1 MERIFYLLAFL
12 SGYWPQMYLDPAMN
26 AYVGQGQMMITPSTI
41 GNRASYQPVGTRTR
55 GQSTYKCPNCDR
67 FYMRTSCLKRHLRVE
82 CGQQPQ
88 YQCRICQGWFK
99 YKHNLSAHMK
109 LHMEEP
115 KHHCT
120 ICPKKFYRR
129 DKLVEHEKR
138 AHRVYPG

>member
-1 MERIFYLLAFL
+1 
-12 SGYWPQMYLDPAMN
+12 MN
-26 AYVGQGQMMITPSTI
+26 APYIQGQGQMMTI
-41 GNRASYQPVGTRTR
+41 RGNNLLGVEQRTTSGYQPVRMTAR
-55 GQSTYKCPNCDR
+55 GQSSYKCPNCDR

-82 CGQQPQ
+82 CGQEPQ

-129 DKLVEHEKR
+129 DKLVEHEKK
-138 AHRVYPG
+138 AHKLFPV